1 VGGLVLLVFHVLI
14 PTLVYTEV
22 LGWTG
27 SRWAAIPVTLIVW
40 VLAIGLGERCFRW
53 ARHRWFPNTLP

>member
-1 VGGLVLLVFHVLI
+1 MGCLVLLVFHVLI